1 MRETI
6 CSVGI
11 DIGTSTTQLVFSRL
25 TMENRSAGSM
35 IPRIEIV
42 GKEIVYRSPI
52 YFTPLCEEDRIDA
65 GRLKEILKKEYA
77 QAEIRSEDVKTGAVI
92 ITGETGQDGKCRGGS
107 ACGQ

>member
-77 QAEIRSEDVKTGAVI
+77 QAERCENRGGDHYRGNR
-92 ITGETGQDGKCRGGS
+92 QDGKCRGGS